1 MAQLPPPTPDP
12 LASESHGPR
21 GRRTLLFFGIGAI
34 ILVLGFLGFAG
45 AEALYLIRNGKAQV
59 SDTVPADLPKEI
71 PICTGFSP
79 AHTIVVD
86 LGHGKRYEVQG
97 DCPEDRLQLVDDV
110 TNQMASGGWTVHND
124 GAGNLSGY
132 DYERHERIDIALV
145 DSNNASNQTTVT
157 IQMETGVNQVPSD
170 FPQPSPS
177 PPKR

>member
-1 MAQLPPPTPDP
+1 MAQLPPPTPGP
-12 LASESHGPR
+12 LPPEVHGPR
-21 GRRTLLFFGIGAI
+21 GRRTLLLFSVGAI

-45 AEALYLIRNGKAQV
+45 AEALYLISNGKAQV
-59 SDTVPADLPKEI
+59 TDTLPSNLPREI

-79 AHTIVVD
+79 AHTFVVD

-97 DCPEDRLQLVDDV
+97 DCPENRLQLVEDL
-110 TNQMASGGWTVHND
+110 TNQMASGAWTVHDD

-177 PPKR
+177 PSKR